1 MTELPYDRSSNAFIR
16 TSLELESRRDA
27 LSCIAVRLYVHTYIH
42 VPLNTLCGPR
52 DFTCML
58 VCDPMG
64 KITVFTVDD
73 CPFCRK
79 AKDLLALKNVKF
91 DSISLTEKPEWR
103 SLLFLLTNGR
113 TKVPQIFF
121 NEKLIGGSDALQK
134 LEDEGK
140 LDQLIRKALEER
152 DPAFPPPLR
161 KPSGEEFLQVRPRDI
176 LARPQSAVV
185 AIVQ

>member
-1 MTELPYDRSSNAFIR
+1 M
-16 TSLELESRRDA
+16 
-27 LSCIAVRLYVHTYIH
+27 
-42 VPLNTLCGPR
+42 
-52 DFTCML
+52 
-58 VCDPMG
+58 CDSMG

-79 AKDLLALKNVKF
+79 AIDLLALKNVKYEG
-91 DSISLTEKPEWR
+91 INLREKPEWR
-103 SLLFLLTNGR
+103 SLLFLLTNGC

-140 LDQLIRKALEER
+140 LDQLIRKSLEER

-161 KPSGEEFLQVRPRDI
+161 KPSGEEFLQVRPKVI
-176 LARPQSAVV
+176 LD
-185 AIVQ
+185 